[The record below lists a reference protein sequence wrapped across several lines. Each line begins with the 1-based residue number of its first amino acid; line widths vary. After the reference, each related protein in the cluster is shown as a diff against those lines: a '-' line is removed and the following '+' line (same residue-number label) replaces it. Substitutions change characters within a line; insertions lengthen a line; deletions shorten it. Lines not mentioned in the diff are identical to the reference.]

1 VRLLVFDRTCRL
13 SRIWSAGSRLYRR
26 LGRIDAAQVVASW
39 DEALAWLATHERVSE
54 IQYWGHGKWGRAL
67 VGDESFDAASIT
79 GRHAGVLGVLRESLT
94 DDALVWFRTCET
106 FGAHAGHD
114 FAQRL
119 ADTLGA
125 RIAGHTYVIAY
136 HQSGLH
142 GIAPGARPNWSV
154 DEGLLEGDARD
165 PQRARW
171 SKPWSPHTIT
181 ALTGTIPSAWFAR

>member
-1 VRLLVFDRTCRL
+1 M
-13 SRIWSAGSRLYRR
+13 
-26 LGRIDAAQVVASW
+26 
-39 DEALAWLATHERVSE
+39 
-54 IQYWGHGKWGRAL
+54 
-67 VGDESFDAASIT
+67 
-79 GRHAGVLGVLRESLT
+79 
-94 DDALVWFRTCET
+94 
-106 FGAHAGHD
+106 
-114 FAQRL
+114 
-119 ADTLGA
+119 LGA